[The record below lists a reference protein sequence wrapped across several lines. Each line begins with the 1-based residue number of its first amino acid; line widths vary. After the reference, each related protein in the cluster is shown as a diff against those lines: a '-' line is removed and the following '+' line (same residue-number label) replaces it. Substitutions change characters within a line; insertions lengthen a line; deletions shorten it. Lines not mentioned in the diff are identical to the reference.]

1 MTWFEEH
8 VEPSVEWE
16 RKAEQAVLSDDE
28 VKTITEY
35 REKYNNPYIYMS
47 VQNKNYLVEYVD
59 RHTGDIVLH
68 NLKLKKSYR
77 SRAHQY
83 FFCRPNSSARRTK
96 RHNLRNIF
104 DNKIKKTATCW
115 SK

>member
-47 VQNKNYLVEYVD
+47 VQNKNYLVEYLD
-59 RHTGDIVLH
+59 RHTGDIILH
-68 NLKLKKSYR
+68 NLKIKKLFR
-77 SRAHQY
+77 RRVHQY
-83 FFCRPNSSARRTK
+83 LTVGQIVVS
-96 RHNLRNIF
+96 
-104 DNKIKKTATCW
+104 DE
-115 SK
+115 SKGIIYETSLIIR

>member
-28 VKTITEY
+28 IKAITEY

-68 NLKLKKSYR
+68 LSLIKISKPK
-77 SRAHQY
+77 
-83 FFCRPNSSARRTK
+83 RP
-96 RHNLRNIF
+96 
-104 DNKIKKTATCW
+104 
-115 SK
+115 

>member
-47 VQNKNYLVEYVD
+47 VQNKDYLVEYVD

-77 SRAHQY
+77 RRAHQY
-83 FFCRPNSSARRTK
+83 FLSAK
-96 RHNLRNIF
+96 
-104 DNKIKKTATCW
+104 
-115 SK
+115 

>member
-47 VQNKNYLVEYVD
+47 AQNRNYLVEYLD
-59 RHTGDIVLH
+59 RHTGDIILH
-68 NLKLKKSYR
+68 NLKIKKSFR
-77 SRAHQY
+77 RRVHQY
-83 FFCRPNSSARRTK
+83 LTVGQIVVS
-96 RHNLRNIF
+96 
-104 DNKIKKTATCW
+104 DE
-115 SK
+115 SKAIIYETSLIIR